1 MGKKTWLP
9 VAQTFILLCI
19 FTWLNE
25 ILDLPHLLL
34 GAPGTPVNWR
44 ESLIETVLIAAVG
57 FFAVSRLIHDIAERQ
72 RAEKTLRQRTAQLEA
87 LRQME
92 LELTAEL
99 DLDTLLRS
107 IVSRAVELLGATAGG
122 LYLYQPKRDL
132 LEWVVTVGSDTATI
146 GTILHRGEGL
156 SGKVWESGELL
167 IVDDYQHWEG
177 RAAAWKG
184 YPTTAAVPAVVGVP
198 VRWGEE
204 FLGVLNVASDSPR
217 TFSPADAELLNLF
230 AAQAAIAI
238 RNTRL
243 YEAERKRATQLAV
256 VNQVAQKAALILDP
270 DRLLR
275 EIVAAIQQGFE
286 YYNVTILQLDET
298 TRELGRQAMAG
309 GYEDIAA
316 PDYRQAVRVGM
327 IGWTAETG
335 QPLLANDVSQES
347 RYIPGF
353 LEEVLTRSELCV
365 PLKLAGRVI
374 GVLDI
379 QDTRLN
385 AFDETDLV
393 AMETLADQIAV
404 ALENARLYKEAQR
417 ELAERKR
424 AEADLKASEEY
435 TRNIIDSSLDM
446 IIACDME
453 RHIVEFNKAAEET
466 SGYCR
471 EDVIGKHVDML
482 YADPQESLA
491 VHQTTIREGK
501 CVQEILDRRKS
512 GEVFPAFLSA
522 SILRDAH
529 GEIVG
534 VMGVARDITERKRA
548 EEALRQRNRELALL
562 NQASQAFTS
571 TLDLDQVLANVLEE
585 IRRLLDVTASSVWL
599 TDPET
604 DELVCQQATG
614 SKSETVRGWRLSPGQ
629 GLAGRVAR
637 TGESLIVPDTR
648 TNEHYFKGIDQ
659 QTGLPLRSV
668 LAVPLRVRDSVI
680 GVAQVVDTE
689 IDRFQPTD
697 LRLVESLAT
706 PAAIAIENAQLYEQA
721 RRDAET
727 KSVLIDEINHR
738 VKNNISTIIG
748 LLYAEQRYA
757 QAEAQAAYQSIIGD
771 MVNRLHGLA
780 TVHSMLSASEWAPL
794 RLNELASQIIR
805 SSWQTLPHDR
815 RLSVDVS
822 PSPVMVTADQAHN
835 LALVI
840 NELATNT
847 IKHAMQRDTAQITV
861 RIGLDGDKILF
872 EFRDDGPGYPEDVLH
887 LEHYSAGLDL
897 AQNIVR
903 KSLRGALSLHNDRG
917 AVTTIQIKAEAE

>member
-1 MGKKTWLP
+1 M
-9 VAQTFILLCI
+9 FILLCI

-57 FFAVSRLIHDIAERQ
+57 FFAVSRLIRDIAERQ
-72 RAEKTLRQRTAQLEA
+72 RAEEALRESKEKYQMLFETAKDAIFLSDETGKFVDVNQAACESLGYSKEELLRLSNREIDADPRGYEAFLQVRNGPMRESTFKVNQRRKNGTLLPVEIIGSFFTSGGQRISLAIARDITERKQAEEALRRRTAQLEA
-87 LRQME
+87 LRQVE
-92 LELTAEL
+92 LELAAQL
-99 DLDTLLRS
+99 DLDTLLHF
-107 IVSRAVELLGATAGG
+107 IVSRAVELLEGTTGG
-122 LYLYQPKRDL
+122 LYLYRPKRDL
-132 LEWVVTVGSDTATI
+132 LEWVVAVGSDVAPI

-156 SGKVWESGELL
+156 SGKVWESGEPL
-167 IVDDYQHWEG
+167 IVNDYQHWKG
-177 RAAAWKG
+177 RAVAWES
-184 YPTTAAVPAVVGVP
+184 YPTPVVVGVP

-217 TFSPADAELLNLF
+217 AFSPADAELLNLF
-230 AAQAAIAI
+230 ATQAAIAI
-238 RNTRL
+238 RNARL

-256 VNQVAQKAALILDP
+256 VNQVAQKAASILDP
-270 DRLLR
+270 DHLLR
-275 EIVAAIQQGFE
+275 EIVAAIQQGFG
-286 YYNVTILQLDET
+286 YYNVVILQLDET
-298 TRELGRQAMAG
+298 NRELGRQAMAG
-309 GYEDIAA
+309 GFEDIAA
-316 PDYRQAVRVGM
+316 PDYHQAVGVGM

-335 QPLLANDVSQES
+335 QPLLANDVSQEP

-353 LEEVLTRSELCV
+353 LKEVLTKSELCV

-393 AMETLADQIAV
+393 AMETLADQIAI
-404 ALENARLYKEAQR
+404 ALENARLYEEAQR

-424 AEADLKASEEY
+424 AE
-435 TRNIIDSSLDM
+435 
-446 IIACDME
+446 
-453 RHIVEFNKAAEET
+453 ET
-466 SGYCR
+466 
-471 EDVIGKHVDML
+471 L
-482 YADPQESLA
+482 
-491 VHQTTIREGK
+491 
-501 CVQEILDRRKS
+501 RR
-512 GEVFPAFLSA
+512 
-522 SILRDAH
+522 
-529 GEIVG
+529 
-534 VMGVARDITERKRA
+534 
-548 EEALRQRNRELALL
+548 RNRELALL
-562 NQASQAFTS
+562 NRASQAFTS
-571 TLDLDQVLANVLEE
+571 TLDLDQVLVNVLEE
-585 IRRLLDVTASSVWL
+585 IRRLLDVSASSVWL
-599 TDPET
+599 IDRET
-604 DELVCQQATG
+604 GELVCQQATG
-614 SKSETVRGWRLSPGQ
+614 SQSETVRGWRLSPGQ
-629 GLAGRVAR
+629 GLAGWVAR

-648 TNEHYFKGIDQ
+648 ANEHYFKGVDQ

-689 IDRFQPTD
+689 VDRFQPTD

-721 RRDAET
+721 RRDTET

-757 QAEAQAAYQSIIGD
+757 KAEAQAAYQSIIGD

-815 RLSVDVS
+815 HLSVDVA

-847 IKHAMQRDTAQITV
+847 IKHTMQRDTSQITV

-887 LEHYSAGLDL
+887 LERYSAGLDL
-897 AQNIVR
+897 VQNIVR
-903 KSLRGALSLHNDRG
+903 KSLRGELSLHNDRG
-917 AVTTIQIKAEAE
+917 AVTTIQITAEAE